1 MCKRIRYFGPLVS
14 GIYSPAGNEPVTAP
28 GHPGDLLRKMSM
40 FSRTKPATSAA
51 GKPAAKPAVSKPAA
65 KPAAPAK
72 KK

>member
-1 MCKRIRYFGPLVS
+1 
-14 GIYSPAGNEPVTAP
+14 
-28 GHPGDLLRKMSM
+28 M
-40 FSRTKPATSAA
+40 FSRTKPATSAT